1 MVATIPSEQEIL
13 EYLEYATFDLT
24 VEKIAYALISKLVTA
39 EIYRWIESE
48 EIDIDS
54 LDDIND
60 PKYYIWSAGM
70 CFYLEYLSMRG
81 QIQQSSGDVK
91 THKVG
96 DVMTDFQ
103 RWQPLFF
110 FAKGMAEAFYELLP
124 HETYR
129 MKGFQFMRGWKN
141 WKFKKDHPGETRFGT
156 AVANYNAGT
165 DSFTLKTGSGIDI

>member
-1 MVATIPSEQEIL
+1 MVATIPTAEEIL
-13 EYLEYATFDLT
+13 EYLEYATFNLT
-24 VEKIAYALISKLVTA
+24 VDKIAYGILSKLTTS
-39 EIYRWIESE
+39 EIFTWLERE

-54 LDDIND
+54 FDDIDD
-60 PKYYIWSAGM
+60 PKFYIWSAGM

-110 FAKGMAEAFYELLP
+110 FAKGMAEAFYELMP
-124 HETYR
+124 HDTYR
-129 MKGFQFMRGWKN
+129 MKAFQFLRSWKH
-141 WKFKKDHPGETRFGT
+141 WKFKKSHEGEVRHGT
-156 AVANYNAGT
+156 AVAIYDINTNSYKKYA
-165 DSFTLKTGSGIDI
+165 SGKEI